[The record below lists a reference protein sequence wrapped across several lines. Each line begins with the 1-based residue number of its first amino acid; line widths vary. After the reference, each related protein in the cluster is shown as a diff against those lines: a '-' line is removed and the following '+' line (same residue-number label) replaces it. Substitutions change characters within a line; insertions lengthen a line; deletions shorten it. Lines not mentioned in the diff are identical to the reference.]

1 MDENEREKLLEALSN
16 PGPDEESFFAKR
28 RMLGIGTGL
37 DEDGDVV
44 HLQGPAFIDFEA
56 SSLSPQSWPIEVGI
70 AWLDGNRVVVESKLI
85 KPDPSWPEGDWNPES
100 EAVHNIPRSDL
111 EDAEPA
117 KDVAQ
122 WLQSVTIGRTLV
134 SDAPEFDQRWLD
146 RLLSTVEEPLHMQ
159 IDDLNRILRIAFSHE
174 DGIVAPGRLHYA
186 YKNRMSRKV
195 IHRAGSDAANLAYA
209 YRAGLSKKQRTEPG
223 CFQHIAEEK
232 WKLQEGGDGEED

>member
-16 PGPDEESFFAKR
+16 PGPNEESFFAKR

-37 DEDGDVV
+37 DEDGNVV
-44 HLQGPAFIDFEA
+44 HLQGPVFIDFEA

-122 WLQSVTIGRTLV
+122 WLRSITIGRTLV

-146 RLLSTVEEPLHMQ
+146 RLLSTIEEPLHMQ
-159 IDDLNRILRIAFSHE
+159 IDDFNRILRIAFSHE

-186 YKNRMSRKV
+186 YKNRMSRKA

-209 YRAGLSKKQRTEPG
+209 YRAGLPKKQRTEPG
-223 CFQHIAEEK
+223 CFQPVPEEK